1 MRRRDFLGAL
11 GGAVTLPATITA
23 AQHQGRLPRVGE
35 LLTQHSIADIA
46 VGGFEKRLQ
55 ELGWIPG
62 STIRIDRRG
71 IGSPST
77 EDDIQ
82 RKANELLRST
92 PNVLFTVSNPLTAAL
107 AKQTQKVPIVFVMAG
122 DTIRAGF
129 TDSLARPSRN
139 ITGFTGFEWDNGGK
153 MVQFLKD
160 IKPPIRRVAIMF
172 GPYESRNQ
180 EVFARYVA
188 RTQEVVAQIGVECTQ
203 RDVRT
208 PAEIE
213 ATISGLGPLDGL
225 YTGTDQFT
233 FANRRLI
240 IDLAA
245 RYRIPAIHSWS
256 GLVSDGGLMSYSPD
270 VPTIWRSAAEYVDRI
285 LKGAVVHELPI
296 QEPRIYNL
304 DVNIATAKALGLEVP
319 RSMLE
324 IAHRIIE

>member
-11 GGAVTLPATITA
+11 GGAVTLPAT
-23 AQHQGRLPRVGE
+23 AQQQGRLPLIGE
-35 LLTQHSIADIA
+35 LLTQHSLYDFNIVAT
-46 VGGFEKRLQ
+46 EKRLQ

-62 STIRIDRRG
+62 STIRIERRV
-71 IGSPST
+71 IASPST

-82 RKANELLRST
+82 RKGNELLGLA
-92 PNVLFTVSNPLTAAL
+92 PDVLFTVSNPLTAAL

-139 ITGFTGFEWDNGGK
+139 ITGYTGGEWDNAGK

-160 IKPPIRRVAIMF
+160 IKPAIRHVAIMF
-172 GPYESRNQ
+172 GPYESKNQ
-180 EVFARYVA
+180 ESFVRYVA
-188 RTQEVVAQIGVECTQ
+188 RTQEIVAQIGVECTQ

-225 YTGTDQFT
+225 YTGTDQFI
-233 FANRRLI
+233 FANRHLI

-245 RYRIPAIHSWS
+245 RYRIPAIHSWF

-270 VPTIWRSAAEYVDRI
+270 VATIWRSAADYVDRI
-285 LKGAVVHELPI
+285 LKGASVHELPI

-304 DVNIATAKALGLEVP
+304 DINIATAKALGLEVP

-324 IAHRIIE
+324 ITRRIVE

>member
-1 MRRRDFLGAL
+1 
-11 GGAVTLPATITA
+11 VTLPATITA
-23 AQHQGRLPRVGE
+23 AQSRLPLVGE
-35 LLTQHSIADIA
+35 LLTQHSLADFA

-62 STIRIDRRG
+62 STIRIERRV
-71 IGSPST
+71 IASPST

-82 RKANELLRST
+82 RKGSELLGLA
-92 PNVLFTVSNPLTAAL
+92 PDVLFTVSNPLTDAL
-107 AKQTQKVPIVFVMAG
+107 AKQTQKVPIIFVMAG
-122 DTIRAGF
+122 DAIGAGF

-139 ITGFTGFEWDNGGK
+139 ITGFTGFEWENGAK

-160 IKPPIRRVAIMF
+160 IKPAIRHVAIMF
-172 GPYESRNQ
+172 GPYESRDQ
-180 EVFARYVA
+180 EAFVRYVA
-188 RTQEVVAQIGVECTQ
+188 RTHEIVAQIGVECTR

-225 YTGTDQFT
+225 YTGTDQFI
-233 FANRRLI
+233 FANRHLI

-245 RYRIPAIHSWS
+245 RYRIPAIHSWF
-256 GLVSDGGLMSYSPD
+256 GVVSDGGLMSYSAD

-304 DVNIATAKALGLEVP
+304 DINIATAKALDLVVP

-324 IAHRIIE
+324 IAHRIVE

>member
-1 MRRRDFLGAL
+1 
-11 GGAVTLPATITA
+11 VTLPASIAA
-23 AQHQGRLPRVGE
+23 AQQQDRLPLVGE
-35 LLTQHSIADIA
+35 LLTQHSIGDVG

-62 STIRIDRRG
+62 STIRIDRRV
-71 IGSPST
+71 IDTPST

-92 PNVLFTVSNPLTAAL
+92 PDVLFTVSNPLTEAL

-129 TDSLARPSRN
+129 TDSLAKPSRN
-139 ITGFTGFEWDNGGK
+139 ITGFTGGEWDNGGK

-160 IKPPIRRVAIMF
+160 IKPAIRQVAIMF
-172 GPYESRNQ
+172 GPYDSKNQ

-203 RDVRT
+203 KDVRT
-208 PAEIE
+208 LAEIK

-245 RYRIPAIHSWS
+245 RYRIPAIHSWF

-304 DVNIATAKALGLEVP
+304 DINIATAKALGLEVP

-324 IAHRIIE
+324 IAHRIVE

>member
-1 MRRRDFLGAL
+1 MRRRDFLCAF
-11 GGAVTLPATITA
+11 GGAVTLPATITT
-23 AQHQGRLPRVGE
+23 AQQQGRLPLVGE
-35 LLTQHSIADIA
+35 LLTQHSIADFA

-55 ELGWIPG
+55 ELGWMSG
-62 STIRIDRRG
+62 STIRIDRRV
-71 IGSPST
+71 IESPST

-82 RKANELLRST
+82 RKANELLRLK
-92 PNVLFTVSNPLTAAL
+92 PDVLFPVSNPLTAAL
-107 AKQTQKVPIVFVMAG
+107 AKQTQEVPIVFVMAG

-139 ITGFTGFEWDNGGK
+139 ITGFTGGEWDNGGK

-160 IKPPIRRVAIMF
+160 IKPAIRHVAIMF
-172 GPYESRNQ
+172 GPYESKNLESFVQ
-180 EVFARYVA
+180 YVA
-188 RTQEVVAQIGVECTQ
+188 RTQQVVARIGVECTQ

-304 DVNIATAKALGLEVP
+304 DINIATAKALGLVVP